1 MQPIGSVVNQW
12 STAEDRE
19 RFQSNI
25 ISGLE
30 AIQTGWKE
38 NDGRP
43 GDSMRI
49 SFVGS
54 QDIELEDKG
63 EKFESVPQ
71 DVIDS
76 VLGPYFK

>member
-1 MQPIGSVVNQW
+1 MQPIGSVVNQC

-19 RFQSNI
+19 RFQFNV

-43 GDSMRI
+43 GDRMRI

-54 QDIELEDKG
+54 QDIMLEDKG
-63 EKFESVPQ
+63 KKFESVPQ

>member
-54 QDIELEDKG
+54 QDIKLENKG